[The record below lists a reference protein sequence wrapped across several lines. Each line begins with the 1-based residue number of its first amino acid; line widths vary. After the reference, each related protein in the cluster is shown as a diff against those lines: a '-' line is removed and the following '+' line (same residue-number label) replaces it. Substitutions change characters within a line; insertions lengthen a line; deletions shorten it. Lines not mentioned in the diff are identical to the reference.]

1 MALLDPYTQ
10 LALVTDGE
18 EDMHAFLRNMEA
30 CQALDQR
37 GIAGKGKLDGRS
49 TRTHP
54 EYVALRERV
63 DACERAQA
71 KNTQELDHVHQQATL
86 LLQRYSDYVRLGRKE
101 AYFPGRQ
108 TIAHLRRTRRVHSQA
123 RGVGP
128 KTRMTIFTC
137 TLYLHVSC
145 NVDSIPKIHLTALE

>member
-63 DACERAQA
+63 DACA
-71 KNTQELDHVHQQATL
+71 
-86 LLQRYSDYVRLGRKE
+86 
-101 AYFPGRQ
+101 
-108 TIAHLRRTRRVHSQA
+108 
-123 RGVGP
+123 
-128 KTRMTIFTC
+128 
-137 TLYLHVSC
+137 VSYT
-145 NVDSIPKIHLTALE
+145 HLTLPTNREV